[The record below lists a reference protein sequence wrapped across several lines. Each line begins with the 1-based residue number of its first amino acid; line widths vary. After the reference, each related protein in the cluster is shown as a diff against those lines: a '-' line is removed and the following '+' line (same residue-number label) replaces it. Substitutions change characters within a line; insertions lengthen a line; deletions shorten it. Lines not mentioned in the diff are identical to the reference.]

1 MATAANSSET
11 ESEADEIIRWRSQE
25 LRRAGYEERAALLI
39 ALHTE
44 VDLHLATRLLSKGC
58 PPKVAVR
65 ILL

>member
-44 VDLHLATRLLSKGC
+44 VDLHLATRLLAEGC